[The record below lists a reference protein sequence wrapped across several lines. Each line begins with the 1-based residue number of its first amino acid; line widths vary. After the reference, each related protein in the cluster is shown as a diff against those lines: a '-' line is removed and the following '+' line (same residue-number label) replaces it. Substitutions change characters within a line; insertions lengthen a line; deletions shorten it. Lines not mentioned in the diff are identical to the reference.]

1 MSVLILLLLLPV
13 GQVSSP
19 QSLTDTAKPQH
30 FLTGPPPNE
39 NGFGAALNLADSVN
53 GYQAHSL
60 TTSDN
65 LSTCQS
71 PYRNVTLTQNPPS
84 GFSVAWQNLSVSTLT
99 AVPDFREVQY
109 ASGSTSYL
117 SLVRTGGFSRAAMR
131 FSPPDAVNLT
141 SVWLYYE
148 SDEAIPSAQ
157 LQVWSKGTNN
167 GTTPQGGSVI
177 ATVSPLP
184 SGPAAWRNL
193 TLSNPVFLAN
203 GSYYWIVVD
212 ASSIN
217 PSKYVRWYYINDSGG
232 LFDQK
237 LAAAYTSSWID
248 EINFPLYSQPYLNL
262 MLVLKVL
269 PVVSGNPSKV
279 MTYSSPGK
287 VKMRELTSGTLM
299 SNNSTGILATT
310 HRFILSTN
318 TSVSFA
324 ENWTARFEKYQIGAV
339 QTTYNALPG
348 STSWEALFSSLAK
361 PSSPYAWYNRTLK
374 VVSIPSGWQI
384 DPLNNVTND
393 NNINFTASFFNAS
406 GYLLITQ
413 TDNLIVTGI
422 WDAWWTIDAK
432 SSYHVTLSA
441 PSQVIT
447 GQLFNISITPP
458 IASSNCNIT
467 LYDGAGSNIFSR
479 SLVVPPFSTYYF
491 PIRLN
496 QTGNF
501 NVTIFDRLASI
512 PEASYTILPT
522 ISSLPALTSLDLQSS
537 TLKASWGDIVAVTFR
552 YMNTTLGSN
561 REFPNLP
568 DVTVYSV
575 SDNFTIRNLES
586 LGSGWYSFNF
596 ETRLLPTSGSYI
608 LTIAL
613 SYEGTYLNQETLTL
627 QLDPP
632 GISPIL
638 LVLVGGGSGGAVIA
652 VVAARRYFGGRKLK
666 EEKKS
671 KVLLQTASLAQ
682 LVVVDLASGRS
693 VYSRSIGT
701 EESVDPNLISGF
713 LSANQS
719 ILGEVF
725 RKKARTGLRFADY
738 GEYKVI
744 SNVGDHVL
752 SALFATEAAGEEL
765 TGVLEKFTQK
775 FERKYSKTL
784 ETWDGDPN
792 AFKDADA
799 IADEVFSLPL
809 TSPYVLMEQDFSK
822 RRLSGIEKKV
832 VEEARRISSDRG
844 FFFMPRIIDF
854 LLTKE
859 GVKRSETID
868 VIRSLVDKG
877 ILKQLTV
884 SQAAELSDKG
894 G

>member
-1 MSVLILLLLLPV
+1 
-13 GQVSSP
+13 
-19 QSLTDTAKPQH
+19 
-30 FLTGPPPNE
+30 
-39 NGFGAALNLADSVN
+39 
-53 GYQAHSL
+53 
-60 TTSDN
+60 
-65 LSTCQS
+65 
-71 PYRNVTLTQNPPS
+71 
-84 GFSVAWQNLSVSTLT
+84 
-99 AVPDFREVQY
+99 
-109 ASGSTSYL
+109 
-117 SLVRTGGFSRAAMR
+117 MR
-131 FSPPDAVNLT
+131 FRPVDAINLT
-141 SVWLYYE
+141 SVWLFYNSTDTALLEIY
-148 SDEAIPSAQ
+148 
-157 LQVWSKGTNN
+157 SKGTIPDI
-167 GTTPQGGSVI
+167 TPEGGSI
-177 ATVSPLP
+177 NATFPLP
-184 SGPAAWRNL
+184 LASGPAIWHEVI
-193 TLSNPVFLAN
+193 LSKPVSLAKKN
-203 GSYYWIVVD
+203 YYWIVVN
-212 ASSIN
+212 ANGIN
-217 PSKYVRWYYINDSGG
+217 PAKYVRWYYINDTGG
-232 LFDQK
+232 GADQK
-237 LAAAYTSSWID
+237 FAAAYTTANSWMN
-248 EINFPLYSQPYLNL
+248 ETRLHNSYLYPYLNL

-279 MTYSSPGK
+279 MTYSSPGN
-287 VKMRELTSGTLM
+287 VNMRELTSGTLM
-299 SNNSTGILATT
+299 STNSTRIPATT

-324 ENWTARFEKYQIGAV
+324 ENWTARFEKYQVGAV

-361 PSSPYAWYNRTLK
+361 PSSSYVWYNRTLK
-374 VVSIPSGWQI
+374 VVSIPSDWQI
-384 DPLNNVTND
+384 DPLDNVTND
-393 NNINFTASFFNAS
+393 NNISFAASFFSVS

-413 TDNLIVTGI
+413 TDNLTATGI

-432 SSYHVTLSA
+432 SSYHVILAA

-447 GQLFNISITPP
+447 GQPFNISITPP
-458 IASSNCNIT
+458 IASTNCNIT

-479 SLVVPPFSTYYF
+479 SLVVPPFSAYYF

-501 NVTIFDRLASI
+501 NLAIFDRLASI

-522 ISSLPALTSLDLQSS
+522 ISSVPALTSLDLQSS
-537 TLKASWGDIVAVTFR
+537 TLKASWGDIVTVTFR

-568 DVTVYSV
+568 DVTVSSV

-608 LTIAL
+608 LTVAL
-613 SYEGTYLNQETLTL
+613 SYEGSYLNQKTMTL

-632 GISPIL
+632 GISPIM

-652 VVAARRYFGGRKLK
+652 VVAARRYLGGRKLK

-682 LVVVDLASGRS
+682 LVVVEIASGRS

-775 FERKYSKTL
+775 FEKKYSKTL

-809 TSPYVLMEQDFSK
+809 TSPYTLMEQDFSK

-832 VEEARRISSDRG
+832 VEEARRISADRG

-884 SQAAELSDKG
+884 SQAAELNKEPYV
-894 G
+894 